1 MLGKSQAAAFM
12 CSWVVNIVQ
21 YNTIFKKVKPLKD
34 AADFAQATAEE
45 KQAEL
50 AIVVENVRQINEK
63 VAALNEQL
71 NEAIAN
77 KQSVEDE
84 AQSLNDQ
91 LGLANRL
98 TGGLADE
105 NKRWAENVLTLKQ
118 ERFTMIGNALLASA
132 FVSYIG
138 PFNYIFRARLW
149 RDEWIPDIIEKGI
162 PLTDGVDPLEVL
174 AGPAD
179 QAVWK
184 TEGLPAD
191 RVSLE
196 NAAVVVSCNR
206 YPLIIDPQLQG
217 QKWIRGRE
225 GSSLV
230 TIQLSQKQWLKK
242 VEMAVSN
249 GNTLMIESLGQDI
262 DAILDPLLSK
272 QFVKKG
278 RNFTVK
284 LGSEDVE
291 IAPSFKLY
299 LQTKLINPHYKP
311 ETAAQCT
318 IINFIVTEAGL
329 EDQLLA
335 MVVKVEKPDLEQTKE
350 ELVRTQN
357 QFMITLAGL
366 ESGLLQQLSDADP
379 ATIL

>member
-1 MLGKSQAAAFM
+1 
-12 CSWVVNIVQ
+12 
-21 YNTIFKKVKPLKD
+21 
-34 AADFAQATAEE
+34 
-45 KQAEL
+45 
-50 AIVVENVRQINEK
+50 
-63 VAALNEQL
+63 
-71 NEAIAN
+71 
-77 KQSVEDE
+77 
-84 AQSLNDQ
+84 
-91 LGLANRL
+91 
-98 TGGLADE
+98 
-105 NKRWAENVLTLKQ
+105 
-118 ERFTMIGNALLASA
+118 MIGNALLASA

-149 RDEWIPDIIEKGI
+149 RDEWIPDINAKSIPITEGI
-162 PLTDGVDPLEVL
+162 DPLEVL
-174 AGPAD
+174 ANAAD

-225 GSSLV
+225 GADMIA
-230 TIQLSQKQWLKK
+230 IQLSQKQWLKK

-249 GNTLMIESLGQDI
+249 GNTLMIESIGQDI

-272 QFVKKG
+272 AFVKKG

-311 ETAAQCT
+311 ETAA
-318 IINFIVTEAGL
+318 
-329 EDQLLA
+329 
-335 MVVKVEKPDLEQTKE
+335 
-350 ELVRTQN
+350 
-357 QFMITLAGL
+357 
-366 ESGLLQQLSDADP
+366 
-379 ATIL
+379 